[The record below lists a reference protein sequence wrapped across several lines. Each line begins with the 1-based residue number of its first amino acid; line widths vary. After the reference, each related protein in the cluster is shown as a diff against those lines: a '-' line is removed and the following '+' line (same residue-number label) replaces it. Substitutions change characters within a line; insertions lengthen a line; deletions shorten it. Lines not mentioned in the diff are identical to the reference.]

1 MGGTHIVVSLNPSN
15 FPMSAVAERS
25 HWFLLLES
33 TYRQLI
39 QTLQTNGF
47 FRCQYSDYD
56 NPFVP
61 AWFAWA
67 TMFALVNIQPPGK
80 MESTVGG
87 LKLHFF
93 HLPAI
98 QDVTADVQLGGVHAT
113 ILRGPTPRNLVTP
126 VAAAL
131 AVPPAIP
138 ALPPALPRYSHPSI
152 GAGIPA
158 NWRI

>member
-1 MGGTHIVVSLNPSN
+1 MAAFLPPAPPPGILAMPIRCYGISYDIMVNPTERNLPHGFVMGGTHIVVSLNPSN

-39 QTLQTNGF
+39 RTLQTNGF
-47 FRCQYSDYD
+47 FRRQYSDYN

-67 TMFALVNIQPPGK
+67 TMFALGNIQPPGK

-87 LKLHFF
+87 LKSVLYSKGLLTPIFF
-93 HLPAI
+93 LKP
-98 QDVTADVQLGGVHAT
+98 
-113 ILRGPTPRNLVTP
+113 
-126 VAAAL
+126 
-131 AVPPAIP
+131 
-138 ALPPALPRYSHPSI
+138 
-152 GAGIPA
+152 
-158 NWRI
+158 